1 MAHHAPVTAKQENPV
16 PRASKVWAGRAP
28 GYFLSSGL
36 SISLP
41 LRGSQIED
49 RCSVAPR
56 SPPREKSCGPAR
68 THTPLRCDASPP
80 GRPIFALSPARA
92 RTSSAEAIARSP
104 LLAHSLLA
112 TRVCSRS
119 EDMLAIFAPSANA
132 LTIGAAPLHRPAVV
146 KPVGATMM
154 APEQLADVMPALQT
168 STLLADATLA
178 SGSAVAGAGLGL
190 IGGAIVLGPALSA
203 AGGKGAGGKAPRALP
218 SLLPAASLRC
228 FESRCPRLR
237 ARRPLTR
244 TRCPPQAKGT
254 AMGIVGAVVGG
265 SIGLAGGAVVGLG
278 AL

>member
-1 MAHHAPVTAKQENPV
+1 MLCRPSLPASRKKLRPRPHPHTAAVRRLPAWPPNFRSLSRPRAQQAV
-16 PRASKVWAGRAP
+16 PRLSRALHSWP
-28 GYFLSSGL
+28 
-36 SISLP
+36 
-41 LRGSQIED
+41 
-49 RCSVAPR
+49 
-56 SPPREKSCGPAR
+56 
-68 THTPLRCDASPP
+68 T
-80 GRPIFALSPARA
+80 
-92 RTSSAEAIARSP
+92 
-104 LLAHSLLA
+104 SLLA

>member
-1 MAHHAPVTAKQENPV
+1 M
-16 PRASKVWAGRAP
+16 
-28 GYFLSSGL
+28 L
-36 SISLP
+36 SLP
-41 LRGSQIED
+41 SPL
-49 RCSVAPR
+49 APR
-56 SPPREKSCGPAR
+56 LAKKVAGPAR

-92 RTSSAEAIARSP
+92 RTSRLSRALHSWP
-104 LLAHSLLA
+104 TSLLA

-228 FESRCPRLR
+228 FESRCPRLC

>member
-1 MAHHAPVTAKQENPV
+1 
-16 PRASKVWAGRAP
+16 
-28 GYFLSSGL
+28 
-36 SISLP
+36 
-41 LRGSQIED
+41 
-49 RCSVAPR
+49 
-56 SPPREKSCGPAR
+56 
-68 THTPLRCDASPP
+68 
-80 GRPIFALSPARA
+80 
-92 RTSSAEAIARSP
+92 
-104 LLAHSLLA
+104 
-112 TRVCSRS
+112 
-119 EDMLAIFAPSANA
+119 MLAIFAPSANA

-190 IGGAIVLGPALSA
+190 IGGAIVLGPALAA

>member
-1 MAHHAPVTAKQENPV
+1 MMPPEH
-16 PRASKVWAGRAP
+16 
-28 GYFLSSGL
+28 
-36 SISLP
+36 LP
-41 LRGSQIED
+41 
-49 RCSVAPR
+49 P
-56 SPPREKSCGPAR
+56 SP
-68 THTPLRCDASPP
+68 
-80 GRPIFALSPARA
+80 
-92 RTSSAEAIARSP
+92 
-104 LLAHSLLA
+104 
-112 TRVCSRS
+112 SRS

-203 AGGKGAGGKAPRALP
+203 AGGKGAGGKA
-218 SLLPAASLRC
+218 
-228 FESRCPRLR
+228 
-237 ARRPLTR
+237 
-244 TRCPPQAKGT
+244 KGT

>member
-1 MAHHAPVTAKQENPV
+1 M
-16 PRASKVWAGRAP
+16 
-28 GYFLSSGL
+28 L
-36 SISLP
+36 SLP
-41 LRGSQIED
+41 SPL
-49 RCSVAPR
+49 APR
-56 SPPREKSCGPAR
+56 LAKKVAAPAAPTHRCGATPPRLAAQFS
-68 THTPLRCDASPP
+68 
-80 GRPIFALSPARA
+80 LSLPPARA
-92 RTSSAEAIARSP
+92 QAVPRLSRALHSWPT
-104 LLAHSLLA
+104 SLLA

-190 IGGAIVLGPALSA
+190 IGGAIVLGPALAA